1 MNKRKAMSISCL
13 TLSIINFIMATIW
26 IIVVATAM
34 LSPNLDKANNVFLD
48 IVETFSIFGVLI
60 ANGVVLLLAFIHFKN
75 KKQVK

>member
-1 MNKRKAMSISCL
+1 MKKRKAMTISCL

>member
-1 MNKRKAMSISCL
+1 
-13 TLSIINFIMATIW
+13 MATIW